1 MAILGCNFNINFD
14 QTLAPGSSL
23 CNTLRTKLHAWTE
36 SSIIVEFM
44 VKFIWQHNLP
54 VGSYHTFKMPPGR
67 LDFWCSKGKKWDPP
81 CNSKTKSQR
90 SEPKWLLKYLI
101 TPNFCAKFQ
110 PNRLTTTFG
119 PWNTFSD
126 NDTVQCH
133 CYNAIIPWPPSL
145 IFSPRKIGESRNDNS
160 LGRHWDE
167 IQKWERGRTP
177 WVTPTPRLFF
187 RIQHCG
193 YASGKHSRTWRKFFD
208 MICFVSLWANCC
220 FMCSLKSK

>member
-1 MAILGCNFNINFD
+1 MNIVKFWKMAILGCNFNINFG

-54 VGSYHTFKMPPGR
+54 VGSYGTFKMPPGR
-67 LDFWCSKGKKWDPP
+67 LDFWCSKCKKWDPP

-90 SEPKWLLKYLI
+90 SDPKWLLKYLI
-101 TPNFCAKFQ
+101 TSNFCAKFQ

-126 NDTVQCH
+126 NDTWITRSIV
-133 CYNAIIPWPPSL
+133 
-145 IFSPRKIGESRNDNS
+145 
-160 LGRHWDE
+160 
-167 IQKWERGRTP
+167 RGLYST
-177 WVTPTPRLFF
+177 
-187 RIQHCG
+187 
-193 YASGKHSRTWRKFFD
+193 
-208 MICFVSLWANCC
+208 
-220 FMCSLKSK
+220 

>member
-81 CNSKTKSQR
+81 CNSKTKTQR

-101 TPNFCAKFQ
+101 IPNFCAKFQ

-126 NDTVQCH
+126 NDNCVILCKH
-133 CYNAIIPWPPSL
+133 CCM
-145 IFSPRKIGESRNDNS
+145 
-160 LGRHWDE
+160 H
-167 IQKWERGRTP
+167 KW
-177 WVTPTPRLFF
+177 FF
-187 RIQHCG
+187 AKTSCKKRFLL
-193 YASGKHSRTWRKFFD
+193 TE
-208 MICFVSLWANCC
+208 
-220 FMCSLKSK
+220 

>member
-1 MAILGCNFNINFD
+1 MKFWKMAILGCNFNINFD

-119 PWNTFSD
+119 PWN
-126 NDTVQCH
+126 
-133 CYNAIIPWPPSL
+133 
-145 IFSPRKIGESRNDNS
+145 NS
-160 LGRHWDE
+160 QTMTLKRCITRSAHM
-167 IQKWERGRTP
+167 
-177 WVTPTPRLFF
+177 VL
-187 RIQHCG
+187 
-193 YASGKHSRTWRKFFD
+193 
-208 MICFVSLWANCC
+208 
-220 FMCSLKSK
+220 SLKP